1 MEATQLVQMAQQM
14 LIISAL
20 VSAPIVLCA
29 AIIGVVIGILQSIFS
44 VQDASLSHAFRAGG
58 VFLLIIA
65 ISGWGGAR
73 VYDFAVR
80 AFQMIS

>member
-14 LIISAL
+14 LFIAAL

-29 AIIGVVIGILQSIFS
+29 AVIGVVIGILQSIFS
-44 VQDASLSHAFRAGG
+44 VQDASLAHAFRAGG
-58 VFLLIIA
+58 VFIVLIA
-65 ISGWGGAR
+65 LSGWAGAR

-80 AFQMIS
+80 AFQMIN